1 MEKSLPEIYR
11 DSNETIR
18 NAIITLGSGCYL
30 KLFKGLSETEVIN
43 KLTGTDENPML
54 ELYETKV
61 AQLDKV
67 NGSLKK
73 ELNDNYDNN
82 LKSLEAEG
90 VKINLT
96 YKNEID
102 NLNNEIIILKTNED
116 EKANALLCSQN
127 EKANALL
134 CSQNE
139 KHAAELQR
147 MKENIDSIRDKHS
160 LEVKYKDEK
169 ITTLC
174 TDNENKQNTI
184 DEFIGRRQF
193 KNNTEQGNYGERII
207 DEIVE
212 KGLPYDKKA
221 DCIDSSKVGGS
232 GDRIIKFDNGKNLM
246 VEVKLKGTI
255 TKEDREQFETHY
267 QKDFEEKKCDAALFL
282 SLMSEQIPTIGDS
295 PILHYKDNVGY
306 YGLREDFTMSEKKIR
321 IERCIHEIYCEMNKS
336 DIKVE
341 SETEN
346 KSDIYNTT
354 LEILVNQKKD
364 YERIMKNHTNESD
377 RVQKNLIVVI
387 QKLNDLYREI
397 QIKQITIDRKLID
410 EKLYLPGLIK
420 RIREWKV
427 ENNITFKKGSHNKII
442 LEKMTLNALDR
453 DFITSKKIKQS
464 DLE

>member
-1 MEKSLPEIYR
+1 MENSLPEIYR

-18 NAIITLGSGCYL
+18 HAIITLGSGCYL

-43 KLTGTDENPML
+43 KLTGTGENPML

-102 NLNNEIIILKTNED
+102 NLNNEIIILKKGSE
-116 EKANALLCSQN
+116 EKANVLL
-127 EKANALL
+127 L
-134 CSQNE
+134 SQNE
-139 KHAAELQR
+139 KHEAELQR
-147 MKENIDSIRDKHS
+147 MKDNIDSIRDKHS
-160 LEVKYKDEK
+160 LEVKCKEEK

-174 TDNENKQNTI
+174 TENENKQKTI

-193 KNNTEQGNYGERII
+193 KNNTEQGNYGEKII

-212 KGLPYDKKA
+212 KGLPCDKKA

-295 PILHYKDNVGY
+295 PILHYKDSVGY

-321 IERCIHEIYCEMNKS
+321 IERCIHEMYCEMNNA
-336 DIKVE
+336 DTKVE

-346 KSDIYNTT
+346 KSNIYNTT
-354 LEILVNQKKD
+354 LEILVNQKKE
-364 YERIMKNHTNESD
+364 YERVRKIHTSESD
-377 RVQKNLIVVI
+377 KINENLIVVN

-397 QIKQITIDRKLID
+397 QVKHITIDRKLID
-410 EKLYLPGLIK
+410 EKLYLSELIK

-453 DFITSKKIKQS
+453 DLITSKKIKQS

>member
-1 MEKSLPEIYR
+1 MENSLPEIYR

-43 KLTGTDENPML
+43 KLTDTGENPML

-67 NGSLKK
+67 NTSLKK
-73 ELNDNYDNN
+73 ELNDNYENN
-82 LKSLEAEG
+82 LKSFEEETNKNN
-90 VKINLT
+90 VK

-102 NLNNEIIILKTNED
+102 NLNNEIIILKKGSD
-116 EKANALLCSQN
+116 EKANVLLLSQN
-127 EKANALL
+127 EKANVLL
-134 CSQNE
+134 LSQNE
-139 KHAAELQR
+139 KHEAELQR
-147 MKENIDSIRDKHS
+147 MKENIDSIRDKHN
-160 LEVKYKDEK
+160 LELECKEDK

-174 TDNENKQNTI
+174 TENENKQNTI

-193 KNNTEQGNYGERII
+193 KNNTEQGNYGEKII

-212 KGLPYDKKA
+212 KGLTYDKKA

-295 PILHYKDNVGY
+295 PILHYKDSVGY

-321 IERCIHEIYCEMNKS
+321 IERCIHEMYCEMNNS
-336 DIKVE
+336 DTKVV

-346 KSDIYNTT
+346 KSNIYNTT
-354 LEILVNQKKD
+354 LEILVNQKKE
-364 YERIMKNHTNESD
+364 YERVLKIHTSESD
-377 RVQKNLIVVI
+377 KINGNLIVVN

-397 QIKQITIDRKLID
+397 QVKHITIDRKLID
-410 EKLYLPGLIK
+410 EKLYLSELIK

-453 DFITSKKIKQS
+453 DLITSKKIKHS